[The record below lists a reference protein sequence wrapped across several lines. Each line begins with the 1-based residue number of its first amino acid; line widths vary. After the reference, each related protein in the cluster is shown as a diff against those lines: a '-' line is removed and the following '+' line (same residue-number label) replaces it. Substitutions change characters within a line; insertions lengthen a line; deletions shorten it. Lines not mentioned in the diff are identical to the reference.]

1 MLILFLYLLLFSSVD
16 SLCGSRA
23 LSSAATTA
31 SFQQDLGLRML
42 VCGRRD
48 IIQQALAMLGP
59 EKVNT
64 INIQVGIN
72 ETHWD
77 KLSTISE
84 TKARKT

>member
-1 MLILFLYLLLFSSVD
+1 MKILFVYLLFSSSVD

-48 IIQQALAMLGP
+48 IIQQALAILGP

-72 ETHWD
+72 EMRWE
-77 KLSTISE
+77 KLI
-84 TKARKT
+84 